1 MVSSLKGRDLQFLAM
16 LRSTDSVLMMS
27 EDLGTELQTGHDA
40 CKETNMTMEELD
52 DNVRSY

>member
-40 CKETNMTMEELD
+40 DIHSVSGSASAT
-52 DNVRSY
+52 